1 MADNLWVGAV
11 RKGTAANMP
20 TVPDCSADTFQFY
33 YQTDTG
39 LLKFGVS
46 GGSTWSDMGSPAA
59 SGTSFGTVPAAVAA
73 KVSASEQGSGATR
86 RTVLTLTGLLQI
98 IPNGASEWVGT
109 DIYDFPEGRI
119 LIIGVTAS
127 LAPTTTSTLATTVTT
142 GTTGAIAIGTVTDDG
157 THSTTKVDL
166 LPDTAYTSST
176 TINVAAAAVKAA
188 LAASAQFDG
197 TTTAKK
203 AFLNNKIAVNSAD
216 GTITW
221 AGTITITWTNL
232 GDY

>member
-1 MADNLWVGAV
+1 MSNNLWVGAV
-11 RKGTAANMP
+11 RKGLAAAMP
-20 TVPDCSADTFQFY
+20 TVPDFPSETFGFY

-46 GGSTWSDMGSPAA
+46 GGASWLDAGAPAA
-59 SGTSFGTVPAAVAA
+59 SGVGAVPAAVSATVA
-73 KVSASEQGSGATR
+73 ASEQGSGATR
-86 RTVLTLTGLLQI
+86 RTVLTLTALSQTI
-98 IPNGASEWVGT
+98 VNGASEWVGT
-109 DIYDFPEGRI
+109 ELYDFPAGRI
-119 LIIGVTAS
+119 LVHGVTAS
-127 LAPTTTSTLATTVTT
+127 LAPTTTTTISTTVAS
-142 GTTGAIAIGTVTDDG
+142 GATGAIAIGTVTDDG

-176 TINVAAAAVKAA
+176 VINVAAAAVTAA

-197 TTTAKK
+197 TATSKK
-203 AFLNNKIAVNSAD
+203 AFLNNKIATNSAD

-221 AGTITITWTNL
+221 SGTITITWTNL

>member
-1 MADNLWVGAV
+1 MSNSLWVGAV

-33 YQTDTG
+33 LQTDTG
-39 LLKFGVS
+39 LLKLGLAGAS
-46 GGSTWSDMGSPAA
+46 SWLDMGYPAA
-59 SGTSFGTVPAAVAA
+59 SGVGSVPTAIASTVT
-73 KVSASEQGSGATR
+73 ASEQGNGATR
-86 RTVLTLTGLLQI
+86 RTVLTLAGLSQT
-98 IPNGASEWVGT
+98 IPNGAAEWVGT
-109 DIYDFPEGRI
+109 EIYDFPAGRI
-119 LIIGVTAS
+119 LILGVTAS
-127 LAPTTTSTLATTVTT
+127 LAPTTTSTIATTVTS
-142 GTTGAIAIGTVTDDG
+142 GATGALAIGTVTDDG

-176 TINVAAAAVKAA
+176 VINVAAATVTAA

-197 TTTAKK
+197 TATSKK

-216 GTITW
+216 GTMTW